1 MTSEPPSPKARVA
14 LAAVTD
20 ADIAPDLAT
29 LMERMERA
37 RKFLFVEREYIK
49 LILLGGFFIFS
60 GSIFSQTFPWH
71 MYAVFIVIIT
81 PWLYGWLASPSYRL
95 SYAFRNET
103 LPYLLR
109 DYGRWNYALV
119 GSHFSREALSQT
131 GMIAPDARFDIT
143 SIITG
148 ERQGVALQMA
158 SLGAW
163 ARPRFGFYYRG
174 GPLFK
179 GWVASIRLPDMPQSR
194 ILILPQGLKPPARQ
208 MAGWT
213 PSAIGSSY
221 TLWVPPGQ
229 WAELPQVLTER
240 LVPLMRDHAGLRFA
254 LCDGILWAMF
264 PGDMNLFNL
273 VRSFDVRV
281 NEPEI
286 YHKARGFLADMFSKI
301 DRILWPATPQST
313 N

>member
-1 MTSEPPSPKARVA
+1 MTSEPSSPKARVA

-20 ADIAPDLAT
+20 EDIAPDLPT

-49 LILLGGFFIFS
+49 LILLGGFFVFS
-60 GSIFSQTFPWH
+60 GSIFSRSFPWH
-71 MYAVFIVIIT
+71 MYAVAIVIVT
-81 PWLYGWLASPSYRL
+81 PWLYGWLASPGHRL
-95 SYAFRNET
+95 ANAFRNET

-119 GSHFSREALSQT
+119 GSHFSREELNQT
-131 GMIAPDARFDIT
+131 GLLYPNSRFDIS

-158 SLGAW
+158 SLNAW

-174 GPLFK
+174 GPLFT
-179 GWVASIRLPDMPQSR
+179 GWVANIRLPDLPQIR
-194 ILILPQGLKPPARQ
+194 MLLLPQGMKPPAPQ

-213 PSAIGSSY
+213 PAGIGHSY

-229 WAELPQVLTER
+229 RAELPALLTER
-240 LVPLMRDHAGLRFA
+240 LIPLMQENVGLRFA
-254 LCDGILWAMF
+254 LSDGVLWAMF
-264 PGDMNLFNL
+264 PGDMTGFNL
-273 VRSFDVRV
+273 VRSFSVHV

-286 YHKARGFLADMFSKI
+286 YQKARELLASMFAKI
-301 DRILWPATPQST
+301 DRILWPSSR
-313 N
+313 